1 MLAPATRESS
11 LTIADIKMS
20 KLISKKNMSKFLY
33 TQVDSSQ
40 RALTGENG
48 FVCVEF
54 AAADTEHDVAEQ
66 AAFKQRA
73 EVVAQSTLGHLDRCT
88 ARLACHVHCLTNH
101 THLYTQHTRLPS
113 AAPGV
118 SNNVPRSSLSLHSGT
133 LTGVQLHWP
142 ATPYKF
148 Q

>member
-1 MLAPATRESS
+1 
-11 LTIADIKMS
+11 
-20 KLISKKNMSKFLY
+20 MSKFLY

-88 ARLACHVHCLTNH
+88 A
-101 THLYTQHTRLPS
+101 
-113 AAPGV
+113 
-118 SNNVPRSSLSLHSGT
+118 
-133 LTGVQLHWP
+133 
-142 ATPYKF
+142 
-148 Q
+148 